1 MAKKN
6 LTSRLTC
13 NFTPRNGK
21 KTQTEVEK
29 ANVTNSILWTNAALD
44 ILVFDDE
51 RLIARMDS
59 KDIKDALRFGGDSS
73 LGVP

>member
-29 ANVTNSILWTNAALD
+29 ANVTNSILWANAALKM
-44 ILVFDDE
+44 LVFDE
-51 RLIARMDS
+51 RLCMDDS
-59 KDIKDALRFGGDSS
+59 ADCKDALRIDSS
-73 LGVP
+73 PGVP